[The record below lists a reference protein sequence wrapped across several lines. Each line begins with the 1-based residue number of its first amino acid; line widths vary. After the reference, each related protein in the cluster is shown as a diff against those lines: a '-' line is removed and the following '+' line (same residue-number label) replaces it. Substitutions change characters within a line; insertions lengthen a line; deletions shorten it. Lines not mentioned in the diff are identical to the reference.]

1 MPLAAVAT
9 DFTTQKQGCEY
20 MAEFTPMMK
29 QYFEIKKQH
38 ENCIL
43 FYRLGDFYEMF
54 FKDAEV
60 ASKELELTLT
70 GRDCGQ
76 EERAPMCGVP
86 FHSCEGYIARLVEKG
101 YKVAICEQTEDPAA
115 AKGLVKRDVV
125 RIITP
130 GTVIEGSMLDE
141 SRNNYLAAV
150 WMSENANEAGVCF
163 CDCSTGDIH
172 VTTLVGAEL
181 QNRIA
186 NELARFSPSEI
197 LVNRTAALD
206 KAVQHFITERLGL
219 TADVQDDDRFDE
231 QTTARIIKE
240 HFACDDLCGLQL
252 EGKPAAVRALGCVLA
267 YLRVTQMAG
276 LERLNQVDV
285 YEDIQYMQLDISA
298 RRNLELME
306 TMRSKEKRGSLLG
319 VLDRTCTA
327 MGKRL
332 IRSWIE
338 QPLIQKSAIDARLDA
353 VEELYDNAVLRSEMR
368 TALRD
373 VYDLDRIM
381 TRIIY
386 GSANARELR
395 SLYLTIGKILP
406 VKQLLKNA
414 KAPLLCQ
421 LEQQIDTLQDIE
433 LLLEKSI
440 VDEPPFSVREGGMI
454 RVGYNADLDELRTDM
469 QDGKSFIARVE
480 AAEREKTGIKN
491 LRVGYNRVFG
501 YYIEILRSY
510 TGEIPEHYIRKQ
522 TLANAERYITEEL
535 KELETRVLTA
545 KERSIALEYQLFT
558 GVRTAVAQELTR
570 IQQTASALA
579 QLDVL
584 ACFAEVAARQQYHR
598 PEIREK
604 GEIRIVAGRHPV
616 VEFLSDMP
624 FVPND
629 TVLNDT
635 DERIALITGPNM
647 AGKSTYMRQTALIVL
662 MAQIGCFVPAT
673 AATIGIVD
681 SIFTRVGASDDLA
694 AGQSTFMVE
703 MSEVAYILR
712 HATRNSLIIFDEIGR
727 GTSTFDGMS
736 IARAVLEFVADVKK
750 SGAKALFATH
760 YHELNV
766 LEDLLEGV
774 KNYNIAVKKRGDA
787 ITFLRRIVRGPADDS
802 YGIEVAKLAGI
813 PDSVVTRAKEVLREI
828 VAENGGNTNAVQMPA
843 HIAEQSDGQMTLASA
858 AGDALTAEL
867 KAIDVDTLTPIEAM
881 QVLYD
886 LVKKAKSVE

>member
-1 MPLAAVAT
+1 
-9 DFTTQKQGCEY
+9 

-54 FKDAEV
+54 FKDAEI

-86 FHSCEGYIARLVEKG
+86 FHSCEGYIARLVQKG

-115 AKGLVKRDVV
+115 AKGLVKRDVI

-141 SRNNYLAAV
+141 GRNNYLCAL
-150 WMSENANEAGVCF
+150 WISKERKEAGLCF
-163 CDCSTGDIH
+163 CDCSTGDLH
-172 VTTLVGAEL
+172 VT
-181 QNRIA
+181 
-186 NELARFSPSEI
+186 ELAGADLTTRITNEIGRFAPSEI
-197 LVNRTAALD
+197 LINTTAAVS
-206 KAVQHFITERLGL
+206 KTVHGFISERMGL
-219 TADVQDDDRFDE
+219 TADVREDDEFDLE
-231 QTTARIIKE
+231 LTARLTRE
-240 HFACDDLCGLQL
+240 HFACDDLSAIGLAD
-252 EGKPAAVRALGCVLA
+252 KPSAVRVLGCVLS
-267 YLRVTQMAG
+267 YLQKTQMGG
-276 LERLNQVDV
+276 LERLNHVNVYSDV
-285 YEDIQYMQLDISA
+285 QFMQLDISA

-332 IRSWIE
+332 VRSWIE
-338 QPLIQKSAIDARLDA
+338 QPLIQSAAINDRLDA
-353 VEELYDNAVLRSEMR
+353 VEELVGDLVLRGEIR
-368 TALRD
+368 EALSN

-381 TRIIY
+381 TRIVY

-395 SLYLTIGKILP
+395 SLCLTIGKILP
-406 VKQLLKNA
+406 VKQLLQNA
-414 KAPLLCQ
+414 KAPLLRA
-421 LEQQIDTLQDIE
+421 LEQRIDSLQDIE
-433 LLLEKSI
+433 QLLQSAI
-440 VDEPPFSVREGGMI
+440 VDDPPFSVREGGMI
-454 RVGYNADLDELRTDM
+454 RPGYHADLDELRTDM
-469 QDGKSFIARVE
+469 QDGKGFIARVE
-480 AAEREKTGIKN
+480 AEEREKTGIKN

-522 TLANAERYITEEL
+522 TLANAERYITQEL

-545 KERSIALEYQLFT
+545 KERSVALEYQLFT
-558 GVRTAVAQELTR
+558 DVRTAVAAELER
-570 IQQTASALA
+570 IQMTAAAVA

-584 ACFAEVAARQQYHR
+584 ACFAEVSSRQHYCR
-598 PEIREK
+598 PDVREK

-616 VEFLSDMP
+616 VESLSDTP

-629 TVLNDT
+629 TLLNDT
-635 DERIALITGPNM
+635 EDRVALITGPNM

-662 MAQIGCFVPAT
+662 MAQIGCFVPASS
-673 AATIGIVD
+673 ATVGVVD

-694 AGQSTFMVE
+694 SGQSTFMVE
-703 MSEVAYILR
+703 MSEVAYILKN
-712 HATRNSLIIFDEIGR
+712 ATRNSLIIFDEIGR

-736 IARAVLEFVADVKK
+736 IARAVLEYVADVKK
-750 SGAKALFATH
+750 CGAKALFATH

-766 LEDLLEGV
+766 LEELLDGV
-774 KNYNIAVKKRGDA
+774 KNYNIAVKKRGDD

-813 PDSVVTRAKEVLREI
+813 PDSVVARAKDILSEILAESGGLPVVREVAPTVE
-828 VAENGGNTNAVQMPA
+828 AESM
-843 HIAEQSDGQMTLASA
+843 QMTLGNAAS
-858 AGDALTAEL
+858 DALTAEL
-867 KAIDVDTLTPIEAM
+867 KALDVDTLTPIEAM
-881 QVLYD
+881 QILYT
-886 LVKKAKSVE
+886 LVQKAKTID